1 MTTLFSNISLIT
13 SLLQSNGKY
22 YSVIAVVVILFLGII
37 LYLWRL
43 DNKLNKIEIQI
54 RDEHKTS

>member
-1 MTTLFSNISLIT
+1 MLIN
-13 SLLQSNGKY
+13 LLQSDGKF
-22 YSVIAVVVILFLGII
+22 YSVIAVVVILFLGIL

-43 DNKLNKIEIQI
+43 EKKLNLIEIQI